1 MLTIRIE
8 CLYEKISILR
18 KKQLINKRYTR
29 GKIGA
34 HGIQITGKVGI
45 HVLCFWTLVT
55 GVKCLGCLYIEN
67 TKKTTSTAGLF
78 Y

>member
-1 MLTIRIE
+1 MSNT
-8 CLYEKISILR
+8 C
-18 KKQLINKRYTR
+18 

-34 HGIQITGKVGI
+34 HAIQIRGEVGA

-55 GVKCLGCLYIEN
+55 KVKCLGCLYIEN
-67 TKKTTSTAGLF
+67 AKKTASTRLLIYIRLNVAGLF

>member
-1 MLTIRIE
+1 MNARV
-8 CLYEKISILR
+8 
-18 KKQLINKRYTR
+18 KKRVAESLSRRETQHASVSRYMC

-34 HGIQITGKVGI
+34 HEIQIRDEVGA

-55 GVKCLGCLYIEN
+55 EVKCLGCLHIEN
-67 TKKTTSTAGLF
+67 TKKKQQVHN